1 MADTKFMNF
10 AEATP
15 GLSDSVLVAN
25 NVNGVRRTTL
35 EKLKEVLGASAE
47 ACGGITAASLEINGY
62 VMFGNSFMIQW
73 GKVTMGM
80 LSHDEMDNAIRNVAL
95 PIRFRDAAYHV
106 IAWDDNPE
114 NDTLRIYKTRA
125 KNSDKF
131 QMKVLTY
138 NGAGV
143 EVTPEAFSMSFLAFG
158 R

>member
-1 MADTKFMNF
+1 MADTKFMSF

-25 NVNGVRRTTL
+25 NANGVRRTKL
-35 EKLKEVLGASAE
+35 ETLKEAIGATAE
-47 ACGGITAASLEINGY
+47 KCGGIVAASIEKNGH
-62 VMFGNSFMIQW
+62 VMFGNGFMIQW

-80 LSHDEMDNAIRNVAL
+80 LSTEVTDQHVRNVSL
-95 PIRFRDAAYHV
+95 PVRFNDGKYTV
-106 IAWDDNPE
+106 LAWDDNPE
-114 NDTLRIYKTRA
+114 NDTLRIYKVRA
-125 KNSDKF
+125 KDSDKF

-143 EVTPEAFSMSFLAFG
+143 EMTPEAFSMSFLAFG